1 MTYTD
6 SQILDLI
13 DDLHSVG
20 QTEEPKEELKRLLKE
35 WEIEVGV
42 HKIQEKSPKE
52 IADLQRY
59 LGIQADGIFGLK
71 TRIYLAKAS
80 TQKFYGWMQD
90 RGKPVQILEVQYLSG
105 TLYLVLY
112 KDYAANF
119 RTRSVLASSEVD
131 LDGSNFS
138 FKIWD
143 HLPED
148 AMHWKDNSEQVVFR
162 QPNSITLDR
171 ILDRQ

>member
-1 MTYTD
+1 MDYTD

-59 LGIQADGIFGLK
+59 LGIQ
-71 TRIYLAKAS
+71 
-80 TQKFYGWMQD
+80 QM
-90 RGKPVQILEVQYLSG
+90 
-105 TLYLVLY
+105 
-112 KDYAANF
+112 
-119 RTRSVLASSEVD
+119 ASSD
-131 LDGSNFS
+131 SRPGST
-138 FKIWD
+138 WPR
-143 HLPED
+143 LRPR
-148 AMHWKDNSEQVVFR
+148 NSTGGCRTEESQFR
-162 QPNSITLDR
+162 F
-171 ILDRQ
+171 